1 MNIKITGYVEVTLKD
16 KEGNVIAH
24 EAGYNDVTEMSN
36 NILMDSILPLLGSS
50 GSPTTYTNRSVQT
63 TQTSEPIG
71 MVASA
76 TTPYGSYY
84 VGPAGNSDPT
94 DTQLAVN
101 RIGYIAVGRGNLS
114 GTTQTNATYANM
126 QDPDFHSTA
135 TPAYRAF
142 SDTGDTTSDSKYVRK
157 IDSITFG
164 SNGDSVTFTT
174 TFGTGEGNLGSD
186 IKEIAVWTTGNNV
199 DSDGYANATTPTDR
213 TNMRMFAR
221 RILGNPITKTDD
233 GTLDISYTLTFGA

>member
-24 EAGYNDVTEMSN
+24 EAGFNDVTEMSN
-36 NILMDSILPLLGSS
+36 NILMDSILPLLGNAS
-50 GSPTTYTNRSVQT
+50 GVVSYDNRARQTN
-63 TQTSEPIG
+63 QTSEPTG
-71 MVASA
+71 MVESA

-101 RIGYIAVGRGNLS
+101 RIGYIAVGAGS
-114 GTTQTNATYANM
+114 TATTAQFSNMDDAN
-126 QDPDFHSTA
+126 FHSTA
-135 TPAYRAF
+135 NPTFKAF
-142 SDTGDTTSDSKYVRK
+142 TALGDSNTGSKNVRK

-164 SNGDSVTFTT
+164 ANGDSVTFTT

-186 IKEIAVWTTGNNV
+186 IAEIGIWTTGNNV
-199 DSDGYANATTPTDR
+199 DSDGYANVQTPTTKDG
-213 TNMRMFAR
+213 MRMFAR
-221 RILGNPITKTDD
+221 RVLGNPITKTDD